1 MQAPDLATVH
11 ALRSDLA
18 LQIARF
24 IKRRGLSQRAAARN
38 LGLPQPTV
46 SKVMNGRVAELSL
59 ELLIRIAVR
68 AGLPLVL
75 QIGKDPAEAGAFA
88 ALRDDE
94 PRVRPSSRLAA
105 DAREILLDSTRQL
118 TPTERLNLQ
127 AKHSELVTTLNLAGR
142 AAQGLRGPMAGAAR
156 APRARSHYRVR

>member
-1 MQAPDLATVH
+1 MQTPDAATVH

-24 IKRRGLSQRAAARN
+24 IKRRGLSQRAAARE

-46 SKVMNGRVAELSL
+46 SKVMNGRVAELSI

-88 ALRDDE
+88 SPQEGA
-94 PRVRPSSRLAA
+94 PRERPSSKLAA
-105 DAREILLDSTRQL
+105 DAHAILFDSTRQL

-127 AKHSELVTTLNLAGR
+127 VKHSELVTVLNLAGR
-142 AAQGLRGPMAGAAR
+142 RAQGLRMPKAGAAR
-156 APRARSHYRVR
+156 APHARSPKRVR